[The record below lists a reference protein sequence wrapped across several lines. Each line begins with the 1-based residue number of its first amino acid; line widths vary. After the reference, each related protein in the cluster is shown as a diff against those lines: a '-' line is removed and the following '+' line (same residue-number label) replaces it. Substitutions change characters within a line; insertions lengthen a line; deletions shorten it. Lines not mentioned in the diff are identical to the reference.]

1 MISIKSHVLATRK
14 RREKN
19 IQSFQIQ
26 SRPRIRK
33 FSSDLID
40 AQISEKFKGQ
50 TMEALDYNIGKKN
63 IQYLQIAESRP
74 RIRKFS
80 SEFIIAQQSEKVKGK
95 NPSKH
100 WTILLQNN
108 IQYFQ
113 IAESRPV
120 RRKCSAQ
127 SIRKQ

>member
-40 AQISEKFKGQ
+40 AQISDKFKGQ
-50 TMEALDYNIGKKN
+50 TMEALDYNIGKKTYS
-63 IQYLQIAESRP
+63 ICRLLRADQESG
-74 RIRKFS
+74 S
-80 SEFIIAQQSEKVKGK
+80 SPVNSLLLNSLKKSKV

-108 IQYFQ
+108 IQYPQ
-113 IAESRPV
+113 IAESRPAG
-120 RRKCSAQ
+120 RKCSAQ